1 MWKKVLIISGGVALA
16 VALPVAALAITTG
29 DDVAEEAPSTFVA
42 EEVVIDATPV
52 ALNATYEPQRL
63 RAHADTGPP
72 DGLQPIQNRLHQGEA
87 TGAGDMNHE
96 RQMNAEQHKAAAFEG
111 AGQGAGQQGPGQ
123 HQGNPNAPMGD
134 GSGECDHEG
143 EPMNSGPRGP
153 GGNRG

>member
-1 MWKKVLIISGGVALA
+1 MWKKVLIITGGVALA
-16 VALPVAALAITTG
+16 VSLPMAALAVTTG
-29 DDVAEEAPSTFVA
+29 DEVAEEAPSTFVA
-42 EEVVIDATPV
+42 EAAVIDAVPV

-63 RAHADTGPP
+63 RVHADTGPP
-72 DGLQPIQNRLHQGEA
+72 ANFEPVQNRLHQGEA

-96 RQMNAEQHKAAAFEG
+96 RRMNAEQHKAAGFEG
-111 AGQGAGQQGPGQ
+111 AGQ